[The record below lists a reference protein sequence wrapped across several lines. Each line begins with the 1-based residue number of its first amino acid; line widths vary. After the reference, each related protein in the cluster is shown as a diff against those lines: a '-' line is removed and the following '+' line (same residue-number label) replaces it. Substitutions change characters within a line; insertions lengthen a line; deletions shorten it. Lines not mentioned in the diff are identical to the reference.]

1 MSLPAISFPE
11 YRCRVLG
18 LLLLH
23 PGPRSYLR
31 ESARL
36 TGTTAGTLARELAKA
51 GVVNVQKVGEPGALF
66 CES

>member
-1 MSLPAISFPE
+1 M
-11 YRCRVLG
+11 LG